1 MANIAVFISGS
12 VADYKAVE
20 VVRSLQRRGHEIRVV
35 MTKSATRFV
44 SPMLLFGLT
53 HHRVLTDL
61 FDPKIDS
68 PVPHIELADWS
79 DMALVVPASADI
91 CAKMANGIADDAV
104 TTTLVATAS
113 PKMVVPTMN
122 VHMWESPANQRNIKQ
137 LKADGTF
144 VMEPSVGLLAEGYT
158 GKGRMPDPDKI
169 AEKAEDLLTENA
181 IDSNRTRFGVANIK
195 NKSQSLAGKTVLITA
210 GGTKEPLDPVRYIG
224 NRSSGKMGVAL
235 AIAAASAGAHVK
247 LVAAD
252 VSVALPR
259 NPLITIQRVQTAAE
273 LQDAV
278 LERFNECDVLIM
290 AAAVADFTAK
300 QMVSHKIKKQANK
313 DEIELH
319 LVKTPD
325 ILATLSQKRT
335 HQLIVGFAAETD
347 DLIRNSKQKLTNK
360 HVDILV
366 ANKVGGPHSAFGNDN
381 DQVTILTSDGQVD
394 SWPEMSK
401 SAVADRL
408 LAVISNRLKK
418 EELNG

>member
-20 VVRSLQRRGHEIRVV
+20 VVRALQKRGHEVRIS
-35 MTKSATRFV
+35 MTESATHFI

-61 FDPKIDS
+61 FDPQIDS

-79 DMALVVPASADI
+79 DLALVVPASADV

-122 VHMWESPANQRNIKQ
+122 VHMWESPATQRNIKR
-137 LKADGTF
+137 LKADGTY
-144 VMEPSVGLLAEGYT
+144 VMEPSVGLLAEGYS
-158 GKGRMPDPDKI
+158 GKGRMPDPEDI
-169 AEKAEDLLTENA
+169 VETAENVLTEHA
-181 IDSNRTRFGVANIK
+181 IDTNRTRFGVASIE
-195 NKSQSLAGKTVLITA
+195 NKSNSLANKTVLITA

-224 NRSSGKMGVAL
+224 NRSSGKMGIAL
-235 AIAAASAGAHVK
+235 AIAAAAAGAHVK
-247 LVAAD
+247 LIAAD

-259 NPLITIQRVQTAAE
+259 NPRITIQRVQTAAQ
-273 LQDAV
+273 LRDAV
-278 LERFNECDVLIM
+278 VERFQKCDVLIM

-300 QMVSHKIKKQANK
+300 NVTDHKIKKQK
-313 DEIELH
+313 GQDELQLE

-325 ILATLSQKRT
+325 ILAELSKQRT
-335 HQLIVGFAAETD
+335 HQLMVGFAAETD
-347 DLIRNSKQKLTNK
+347 NLLHNSQQKLAEK
-360 HVDILV
+360 HLDMLV
-366 ANKVGGPHSAFGNDN
+366 ANKVGGPNSAFGNDN
-381 DQVTILTSDGQVD
+381 DQVTILTPDGKAD
-394 SWPEMSK
+394 AWPEMSK

-408 LAVISNRLKK
+408 MNRIATEIKG
-418 EELNG
+418 ED